1 VAEKGQNGR
10 GSRRR
15 SGVVLFFRD
24 AGVAALIVASI
35 LLTMYAFAGQWPPL
49 VVVESESMM
58 HGDNNMSHLGV
69 IDTGDLVLVQKVES
83 TKDIVTYVEGYL
95 NGHKTYGDY
104 GDVVI
109 YKVNGQTVRTPIIH
123 RAILYL
129 EANADGSSYRVD
141 ALRDFPASK
150 WSSSNSADTWDH
162 LTGVL
167 SIYNV
172 GYYSLPVVID
182 IPHLSMPYVSGYITK
197 GDHNTVVDQFSGGS
211 PVRFSW
217 VVGKARGE
225 IPWFGLLKLWS
236 TGTLGSPAPQNSV
249 EYLYASIAIIVI
261 APILIDLGMT
271 YKEKRRSR
279 KRRIIASAQG
289 MDISEDSEDPEKDGD
304 RDRL

>member
-1 VAEKGQNGR
+1 M
-10 GSRRR
+10 
-15 SGVVLFFRD
+15 FFRD
-24 AGVAALIVASI
+24 AGVAALIVASV

-58 HGDNNMSHLGV
+58 HGDDNMSHLGI

-83 TKDIVTYVEGYL
+83 TKDIVTYVEGYVD
-95 NGHKTYGDY
+95 GHRTYGDY

-123 RAILYL
+123 RAMVYL
-129 EANADGSSYRVD
+129 EANADGSSYRVS
-141 ALRDFPASK
+141 ALRELPAGK

-167 SIYNV
+167 TIYNV
-172 GYYSLPVVID
+172 GYDHLPVVID

-197 GDHNTVVDQFSGGS
+197 GDHNTIIDQFSGGS
-211 PVRFSW
+211 PVKFSW

-236 TGTLGSPAPQNSV
+236 TGTLGSPAPENSV
-249 EYLYASIAIIVI
+249 EYLYASIGLIIV

-271 YKEKRRSR
+271 YKEKRESR
-279 KRRIIASAQG
+279 KKRIVASAKG
-289 MDISEDSEDPEKDGD
+289 EGPPENSEGPDKDGG
-304 RDRL
+304 RGRL